1 MERDFMRVVDASAG
15 ARTDWGVR
23 LLPGAGLVIGLL
35 ASMEGSCDAGPQQVV
50 SFIRN
55 NV

>member
-1 MERDFMRVVDASAG
+1 MRVVDASEG
-15 ARTDWGVR
+15 ARTDWGLR
-23 LLPGAGLVIGLL
+23 SLPGFGLVIGLL
-35 ASMEGSCDAGPQQVV
+35 ALSEGSCDAEIV